1 MEEPETR
8 FERGGKRCRES
19 SQKMGVRALEHCEGL
34 GSTGREGGALE
45 PP

>member
-8 FERGGKRCRES
+8 FERGGKRES
-19 SQKMGVRALEHCEGL
+19 SQKMGLRALEHCEGL